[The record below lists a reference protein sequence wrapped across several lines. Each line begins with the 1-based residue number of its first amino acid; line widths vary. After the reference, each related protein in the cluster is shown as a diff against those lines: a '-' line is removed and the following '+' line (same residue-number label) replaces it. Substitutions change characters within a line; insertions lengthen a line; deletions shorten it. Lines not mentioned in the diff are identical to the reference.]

1 MAEQVFHGVPR
12 ALALDGWW
20 LNADAD
26 YVAPQAQGRG
36 LGRNHL
42 SDTTLKSSTTPSR
55 KRFALVLALL
65 ALADILFFH
74 QSLGLSIALF
84 TFAIFVANLAEQKTP
99 HRITAPALV
108 LIAGNLPVIEYV
120 QTASVL
126 FAGLGLI
133 VAVAWSRLGVALS
146 VEKLSYGTHRL
157 LMLIPVAAV
166 KSGSSWLKDAP
177 LQSDFNGLFHRFIRN
192 WAIPLGGALLILS
205 LLVSA
210 NPVLDRWM
218 SGLLEVNFDLSN
230 LVMRVLFWAGMALV
244 LWPLLSTS
252 ADQLT
257 QPDTVAPLRK
267 TRSFGLNARSVTNA
281 LVLFN
286 ALLALQLVLDGQV
299 FWGSGQLPA
308 GVSYAEYAHRGAYPL
323 LVTALLAG
331 GFALAARPF
340 LEGGR
345 WLKPLMMVWLGL
357 NVMLTL
363 SSLYRLG
370 IYIEA
375 YGLTYLRIR
384 AGIWMVLVALW
395 LGMIAWQIG
404 RAKGNGWLL
413 LRSFALGAATLY
425 LGCFVNFAHGIAT
438 YNLNHQR
445 SDGYY
450 LCTLNPTASGALW
463 GKLGNLTCS
472 AQKPVIDGWRDW
484 GFRDWRVAR
493 YIKNLESQSA
503 TQGGHHENSG
513 R

>member
-20 LNADAD
+20 LNADAEYD
-26 YVAPQAQGRG
+26 APKFRG
-36 LGRNHL
+36 GELRRNRL
-42 SDTTLKSSTTPSR
+42 SSTALKSSGTAIR
-55 KRFALVLALL
+55 KRFILLLALL
-65 ALADILFFH
+65 VLADILFFR
-74 QSLGLSIALF
+74 QSLGLSIAVF
-84 TFAIFVANLAEQKTP
+84 SYAVFVANLLEQDSP
-99 HRITAPALV
+99 RRIAAPALV
-108 LIAGNLPVIEYV
+108 LIAGSLPVIEFV
-120 QTASVL
+120 QTASMF
-126 FAGLGLI
+126 FAVFGLI
-133 VAVAWSRLGVALS
+133 VAVAWSRLGLALS
-146 VEKLSYGTHRL
+146 VEKLSYATRRL
-157 LMLIPVAAV
+157 VLLIPVSAV
-166 KSGSSWLKDAP
+166 KSGSIWFKNAP
-177 LQSDFNGLFHRFIRN
+177 VQSDLNGLFHRFIRN
-192 WAIPLGGALLILS
+192 WAIPLGGALVILS

-210 NPVLDRWM
+210 NPVLDRWTAD
-218 SGLLEVNFDLSN
+218 LLKVNFDISN
-230 LVMRVLFWAGMALV
+230 LVMRVLFWCGMALV
-244 LWPLLSTS
+244 LWPFLATS
-252 ADQLT
+252 GAELVRT
-257 QPDTVAPLRK
+257 DTGVQLRK

-286 ALLALQLVLDGQV
+286 ALLALQLMLDGQV

-413 LRSFALGAATLY
+413 LRSFALGAATVY
-425 LGCFVNFAHGIAT
+425 LGCFINFAHAIAT

-463 GKLGNLTCS
+463 GKLGNLICTE
-472 AQKPVIDGWRDW
+472 QKPAINGWRDW

-493 YIKNLESQSA
+493 YIENLESQSA